1 MNYMPGLGQSDS
13 KWESKQSSGWCPT
26 EEVKE
31 QFMQDWDYFRPS
43 GPNGEPRRGSFPTG
57 LVIPSML
64 AEVVIQPVVSLP
76 SKTLVIKFIQGRT
89 ESEKQLDAENAERI
103 QELSDDEE

>member
-1 MNYMPGLGQSDS
+1 MPGLGQSDS

-57 LVIPSML
+57 LDIPSML

-76 SKTLVIKFIQGRT
+76 SKTLVIKFVQGGT
-89 ESEKQLDAENAERI
+89 ESEKLQDAANAERI
-103 QELSDDEE
+103 KELSDDEE